1 MKASERLTREG
12 AEQVAVSALQFLA
25 GDPEALGRFLAV
37 TGIGPHDLR
46 AAAAEPG
53 FLAGV
58 IEFFMADESLLLAFA
73 LHAGLRSTML
83 AAARHVLSG
92 AAGDAA

>member
-1 MKASERLTREG
+1 MKSVPRLSVEDSEEI
-12 AEQVAVSALQFLA
+12 AVRGLQFLA
-25 GDPEALGRFLAV
+25 GDPEQLGRFLAV
-37 TGIGPHDLR
+37 TGIGPQDLR

-73 LHAGLRSTML
+73 TNAGIRPTLF
-83 AAARHVLSG
+83 AAARHLLGG
-92 AAGDAA
+92 AAGEE